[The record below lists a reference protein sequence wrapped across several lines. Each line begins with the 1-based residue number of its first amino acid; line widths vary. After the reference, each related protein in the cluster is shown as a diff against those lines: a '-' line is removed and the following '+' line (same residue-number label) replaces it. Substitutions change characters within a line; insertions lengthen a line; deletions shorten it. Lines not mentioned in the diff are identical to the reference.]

1 MQDLK
6 SYYAK
11 EIKDFILVAQKNI
24 ISINYMKLKYILDL
38 IYFFEKIIK
47 DCMDWRLES
56 DVLLS
61 TEWFIKLNPLSI
73 IKNSIFF
80 FVIKREHSLSLN

>member
-6 SYYAK
+6 SIDAK
-11 EIKDFILVAQKNI
+11 ELKSFISVAQKNI
-24 ISINYMKLKYILDL
+24 ISINYMKFKYILDP
-38 IYFFEKIIK
+38 IHFFEKITK

-61 TEWFIKLNPLSI
+61 TE
-73 IKNSIFF
+73 
-80 FVIKREHSLSLN
+80 